1 MNRESAGLPPVVVA
15 IATMKESG
23 LHSACGLVANAA
35 TAGQFKPSSQ
45 QIADLARR
53 IWEAEGRPDGRDKIH
68 WLEAEA
74 RLNALFGQIRLIR
87 ESTSW

>member
-1 MNRESAGLPPVVVA
+1 MDRESPRLSPAFLA
-15 IATMKESG
+15 IAALKESG

-35 TAGQFKPSSQ
+35 TAGQLKPSRE

-53 IWEAEGRPDGRDKIH
+53 IWEAEGRPDGRDEAH

-74 RLNALFGQIRLIR
+74 RLNALFGQIRLVR
-87 ESTSW
+87 ESTAW